1 MKDIAEIQL
10 MGPRSSGKTTY
21 LASLLALSQKPQ
33 PALSGITIQAGGEKI
48 DQLEKLIKNFIQ
60 DKKKMPPTDKGE
72 EYAYRFELKFPVQK
86 SWVSL
91 KRKNLLGR
99 QLTVLF
105 KDSSGERINEL
116 FESMNPRRRFE
127 VTDSNQVN
135 PQEIEDFLANCFRVS
150 RWMIM
155 LTEWQPEQD
164 ADFYL
169 PIFKRFC
176 DEIDERQSLHAVKTL
191 RVAMVM
197 AKCERG
203 EIWPGR
209 LDPKEDLFKVRLPKT
224 YQLLTQ
230 RLPAQLRFFA
240 CSAYGV
246 LGERDPRPNRY
257 YEEEEGTSAEY
268 RAILRDFTAWKPYG
282 VIEPL
287 YWLSTGQTL

>member
-1 MKDIAEIQL
+1 MAEIQL

-21 LASLLALSQKPQ
+21 LASLLALSKKPQ

-48 DQLEKLIKNFIQ
+48 DELEKLIKNFIH
-60 DKKKMPPTDKGE
+60 DYKKTPPTDRGE
-72 EYAYRFELKFPVQK
+72 EYAYSFELKFPVQK
-86 SWVSL
+86 TRLSL

-99 QLTVLF
+99 NLTVLF
-105 KDSSGERINEL
+105 KDTSGERINEL
-116 FESMNPRRRFE
+116 FESMNPRRQFE
-127 VTDSNQVN
+127 TTDLDKFD
-135 PQEIEDFLANCFRVS
+135 PQEIQDFLENCFRVS

-176 DEIDERQSLHAVKTL
+176 DEIDARKSLPAVKTL

-203 EIWPGR
+203 EIWPSR

-230 RLPAQLRFFA
+230 RLPTPKLRFFA
-240 CSAYGV
+240 CSAFGV

-257 YEEEEGTSAEY
+257 YDEEEGTSAEY
-268 RAILRDFTAWKPYG
+268 RAILRDFTSWKPYG